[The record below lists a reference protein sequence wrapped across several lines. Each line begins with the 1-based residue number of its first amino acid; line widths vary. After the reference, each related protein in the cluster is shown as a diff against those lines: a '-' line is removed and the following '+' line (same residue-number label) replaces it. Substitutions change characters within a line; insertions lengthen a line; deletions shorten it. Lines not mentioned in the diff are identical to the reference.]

1 MHTTYKGNDML
12 PLVQRII
19 NEEDSVKIAVRLKD
33 GKQIGS
39 LTPVTKSALK
49 DDAMVGRL
57 TDWRNSMRTCFLTQA
72 AVSPETTRAFLAN
85 SLFKDATRMLF
96 IVHSLNQP
104 IGTLGIKLAPP
115 WVHGAGPS
123 AAEASGHRLAELA
136 NLLLGVRDGHPMLMY
151 HGELALID
159 WVFRTLNIA
168 LVWTAVPSDN
178 RLALTLHK
186 SAGFKQ
192 TERIPLI
199 RQMKNGEPQL
209 VPGEPGAESPD
220 HLYAQRIEL
229 NRADFFARQQT
240 TAHRP
245 ADGES
250 VAPLAVSADSGAQA
264 VA

>member
-1 MHTTYKGNDML
+1 ML
-12 PLVQRII
+12 PLVARII
-19 NEEDSVKIAVRLKD
+19 NEQESVKIPVRLKD
-33 GKQIGS
+33 GKQIGF
-39 LTPVTKSALK
+39 LTPVTKSALT
-49 DDAMVGRL
+49 DDALVGRL

-72 AVSPETTRAFLAN
+72 PVTPETTRSFLAN
-85 SLFKDATRMLF
+85 SLFKDSTRMLF

-123 AAEASGHRLAELA
+123 TAEAAGRRMAELA

-159 WVFRTLNIA
+159 WVFRTLNID

-199 RQMKNGEPQL
+199 RQMKNGEPHL
-209 VPGEPGAESPD
+209 VPGDPGSGSPD
-220 HLYAQRIEL
+220 NLYAQRIEL
-229 NRADFFARQQT
+229 DRADFLARQ
-240 TAHRP
+240 HP
-245 ADGES
+245 ANKSE
-250 VAPLAVSADSGAQA
+250 AAVTPVPAQA
-264 VA
+264 ASEPVARAV

>member
-1 MHTTYKGNDML
+1 MQA
-12 PLVQRII
+12 LVERII
-19 NEEDSVKIAVRLKD
+19 NEQESIKIPVRLRD
-33 GKQIGS
+33 GKQIGF
-39 LTPVTKSALK
+39 LTPVTKSALA
-49 DDAMVGRL
+49 DDELIGRL

-85 SLFKDATRMLF
+85 SLFKDSTRMLF

-123 AAEASGHRLAELA
+123 IAERAGHRLAELA

-159 WVFRTLNIA
+159 WVFRVLDID

-192 TERIPLI
+192 TERIPLF
-199 RQMKNGEPQL
+199 RHMKNGEPHM

-220 HLYAQRIEL
+220 GLYAQRIEL
-229 NRADFFARQQT
+229 DRSDFLARQQAALT
-240 TAHRP
+240 TVTSEAAASRAVNSMPAHAEP
-245 ADGES
+245 VE
-250 VAPLAVSADSGAQA
+250 PIAQA
-264 VA
+264 V